1 MWLWRHRVGVQWGVG
16 SGVWAAAFLSGAC
29 PTNHAARRHISPRT
43 CAHLGQVRPSKQGP
57 GGGEVGNEPIISDP
71 TRLRALLL
79 FSGPTGNKSTLGGH
93 LRKSGWVEASEIDND
108 AETGGGWSHDL
119 MNDAVFTSIMADA
132 HAGKFDALVVAHPCS
147 TFSVSRFFDASKSG
161 NKDPGPPPVR
171 TAEHPDGLPD
181 DLIDPRHQKELKN
194 STKLLDRM
202 VQVCIAA
209 HSSTKKTTIVLEN
222 PSDRSIKGSNAYQD
236 DVSNHGSLWATS
248 QFKALKE
255 SIPLSSMC
263 TFAQCMF
270 NRGVTQKYTTLWYTN
285 DAARLLDQLN
295 KPAYQCNHSSPSEW
309 AGGRGPNGEWLSAK
323 SAAYPEALNAFLAQ
337 ALTAARTG
345 DPRPVDAV
353 TKSRSAPSE
362 KADGSAL
369 FLYRRLA
376 AAYSRIIFE

>member
-1 MWLWRHRVGVQWGVG
+1 VSDRGCGLGPAPRGRACGPSRSRRELLTQPYVGWAVARESRNSHRLRVHLSAQSEGVAVATPCGRAVGSGEWGVG
-16 SGVWAAAFLSGAC
+16 SGFSLRGVSNKSRCAATHLPADLRA
-29 PTNHAARRHISPRT
+29 PRSS
-43 CAHLGQVRPSKQGP
+43 APVKA
-57 GGGEVGNEPIISDP
+57 IISDP

-295 KPAYQCNHSSPSEW
+295 KPASNATILRTQN
-309 AGGRGPNGEWLSAK
+309 GPEGEGQTGNGCPRS
-323 SAAYPEALNAFLAQ
+323 
-337 ALTAARTG
+337 
-345 DPRPVDAV
+345 PRP
-353 TKSRSAPSE
+353 T
-362 KADGSAL
+362 L
-369 FLYRRLA
+369 RR
-376 AAYSRIIFE
+376 